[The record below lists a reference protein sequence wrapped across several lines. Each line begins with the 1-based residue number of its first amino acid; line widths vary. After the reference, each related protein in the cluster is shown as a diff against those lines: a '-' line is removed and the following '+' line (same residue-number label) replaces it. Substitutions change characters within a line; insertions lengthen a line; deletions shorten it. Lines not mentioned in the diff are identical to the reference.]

1 MAEKSKVSSK
11 GVMSKEV
18 KAANFIR
25 VATPRIE
32 KALKCI
38 HLLGNCAGVAYIYTD
53 GQVTKMLNAL
63 RNAVTGL
70 ESRFAGK
77 KDSATGFNWYST

>member
-1 MAEKSKVSSK
+1 MAEKSKASSK
-11 GVMSKEV
+11 GIMSKEV

-38 HLLGNCAGVAYIYTD
+38 HLLGNCAGAAYSYTD
-53 GQVTKMLNAL
+53 GQVTKMTGAL
-63 RNAVTGL
+63 RKAVVDL

-77 KDSATGFNWYST
+77 KDSDTGFNW